1 MAKGSVRFAAVQQA
15 ERAAKIAA
23 SKPQGMAWKSQLEV
37 IAMAMAAN
45 VDPEVITNRRLY
57 K

>member
-1 MAKGSVRFAAVQQA
+1 MAKVSVRYAAVQQA
-15 ERAAKIAA
+15 ERAFKLAAAKP
-23 SKPQGMAWKSQLEV
+23 KGMAWKAQLEV

-45 VDPEVITNRRLY
+45 VDPRFLNTEGR

>member
-23 SKPQGMAWKSQLEV
+23 SKPQGMAWKAQLEV

-45 VDPEVITNRRLY
+45 VNPEVITNRRLY